1 MKFWMRPALLHLY
14 RQYSHENEISSHED
28 GFEQEFPYLLLS
40 HYIYTVVIQFPS
52 CVSIHFILFLFL
64 GGCFTEVPDC

>member
-40 HYIYTVVIQFPS
+40 HYIYIP
-52 CVSIHFILFLFL
+52 
-64 GGCFTEVPDC
+64 